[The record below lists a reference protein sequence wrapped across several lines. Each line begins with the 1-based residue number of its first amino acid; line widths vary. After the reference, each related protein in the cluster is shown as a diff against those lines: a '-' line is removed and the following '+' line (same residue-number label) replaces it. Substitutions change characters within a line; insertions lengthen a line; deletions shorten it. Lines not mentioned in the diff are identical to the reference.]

1 MAATSTEQLACMLQS
16 LVAREDVLALGV
28 FPADQVPAIDRDT
41 HCCFI
46 LNTEPRGL
54 PGEHWL
60 AFFYNHY
67 TDTLEYFDSYG
78 MTLET
83 YKDVYES
90 LRSHG
95 LVALCTPANSI
106 GCLQSDV
113 SLVCG
118 HYCIA
123 FLYWRAKNMS
133 APCTHFGIALATAH
147 HTAIQRDKHVVS
159 IVRELVRRGSCCT
172 DMLARSECSQSC
184 LCAAAKVR

>member
-16 LVAREDVLALGV
+16 LVAREHVSALGV
-28 FPADQVPAIDRDT
+28 FPADQVPVIDRDT

-46 LNTEPRGL
+46 LNTEPRSL

-78 MTLET
+78 MGLET
-83 YKDVYES
+83 YSDVYES
-90 LRSHG
+90 LSSSG
-95 LVALCTPANSI
+95 LVALCTPANTV

-123 FLYWRAKNMS
+123 FLYWRAKHIT
-133 APCTHFGIALATAH
+133 APPTHFSVALATAH
-147 HTAIQRDKHVVS
+147 HTAIQRDKHIVS
-159 IVRELVRRGSCCT
+159 IVRDLVRRGNCCT
-172 DMLARSECSQSC
+172 DMLTRSECSQSC
-184 LCAAAKVR
+184 TCTAAKVR